1 MPQGTPTKKVRLVQ
15 ESQRKKNQK
24 KAEGQSGSSP
34 APGDTLRKRK
44 TKNNQKDPAS
54 NSDIEGRITDLEYQI
69 NGMQSNIMDSIVS
82 QMCRNFEE
90 LKSMIESTVLTLRQQ
105 ADINTAAMV
114 ARGVDTTT
122 NPETFT
128 ETPES
133 GLENS

>member
-1 MPQGTPTKKVRLVQ
+1 
-15 ESQRKKNQK
+15 
-24 KAEGQSGSSP
+24 
-34 APGDTLRKRK
+34 
-44 TKNNQKDPAS
+44 
-54 NSDIEGRITDLEYQI
+54 
-69 NGMQSNIMDSIVS
+69 
-82 QMCRNFEE
+82 MCRNFEE